1 MPAMQNM
8 TSSNNQNPVLSANGH
23 YVGKVNLTMTGD
35 WKLDIDLLNGQT
47 TIVTDAGIEFTF

>member
-1 MPAMQNM
+1 MQNM

-47 TIVTDAGIEFTF
+47 TIVTDADIEFTF